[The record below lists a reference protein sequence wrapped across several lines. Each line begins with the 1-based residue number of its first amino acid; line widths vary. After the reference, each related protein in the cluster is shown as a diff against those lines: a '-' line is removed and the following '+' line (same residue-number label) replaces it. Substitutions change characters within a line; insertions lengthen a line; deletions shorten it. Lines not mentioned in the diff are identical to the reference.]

1 MRLRHLAISLMVMK
15 SIQCGKTKNDVLE
28 VVYFIKNSQ
37 IYRVGK
43 RNSGSIFVYRMGY
56 SVEDVKDVPYVPA
69 EYKDFEWSEQG
80 ESGEVFYTGD
90 PAAQLI
96 RSITW
101 TKDGMAYS
109 LLFLESVKSVDAEF
123 YKEHVEPVKM

>member
-1 MRLRHLAISLMVMK
+1 MR
-15 SIQCGKTKNDVLE
+15 QDKNDVLE

-37 IYRVGK
+37 TYRVGK

-56 SVEDVKDVPYVPA
+56 SVEDVKDVSYVPA
-69 EYKDFEWSEQG
+69 EYKDFEWSEQV
-80 ESGEVFYTGD
+80 ESGEVVYTGD

-123 YKEHVEPVKM
+123 YKDHVGPVKNR

>member
-1 MRLRHLAISLMVMK
+1 MR
-15 SIQCGKTKNDVLE
+15 QDKNDVLE

-37 IYRVGK
+37 TYRVGK

-56 SVEDVKDVPYVPA
+56 SVNDVKDVPYVPG

-96 RSITW
+96 RSVTW
-101 TKDGMAYS
+101 TKRRYGI
-109 LLFLESVKSVDAEF
+109 FLIVLRICEIS
-123 YKEHVEPVKM
+123 

>member
-1 MRLRHLAISLMVMK
+1 M
-15 SIQCGKTKNDVLE
+15 
-28 VVYFIKNSQ
+28 
-37 IYRVGK
+37 
-43 RNSGSIFVYRMGY
+43 YRMFLLSIRTLNGLNKVNLAK
-56 SVEDVKDVPYVPA
+56 SFTP
-69 EYKDFEWSEQG
+69 
-80 ESGEVFYTGD
+80 D

-123 YKEHVEPVKM
+123 YKDIMWGL

>member
-1 MRLRHLAISLMVMK
+1 
-15 SIQCGKTKNDVLE
+15 
-28 VVYFIKNSQ
+28 
-37 IYRVGK
+37 
-43 RNSGSIFVYRMGY
+43 MGY

-109 LLFLESVKSVDAEF
+109 LLFLESVKAVDAEF
-123 YKEHVEPVKM
+123 YKEHVAPVKIDSSRYELLGNYPTTKTSTKTIDGYNKQRMIP

>member
-1 MRLRHLAISLMVMK
+1 
-15 SIQCGKTKNDVLE
+15 
-28 VVYFIKNSQ
+28 
-37 IYRVGK
+37 
-43 RNSGSIFVYRMGY
+43 MGY
-56 SVEDVKDVPYVPA
+56 SVEDVKDVSYVPA

-109 LLFLESVKSVDAEF
+109 SCGACKKIDSSRSNLFGIKRNVCNRSKRREYEENNNICCFMCRDGYGSKYLWGAAS
-123 YKEHVEPVKM
+123 

>member
-1 MRLRHLAISLMVMK
+1 MR
-15 SIQCGKTKNDVLE
+15 QDKNDVLE

-37 IYRVGK
+37 TYRVGK

-96 RSITW
+96 SQHYVDKRRYGI
-101 TKDGMAYS
+101 
-109 LLFLESVKSVDAEF
+109 FLIVLRICEIS
-123 YKEHVEPVKM
+123 